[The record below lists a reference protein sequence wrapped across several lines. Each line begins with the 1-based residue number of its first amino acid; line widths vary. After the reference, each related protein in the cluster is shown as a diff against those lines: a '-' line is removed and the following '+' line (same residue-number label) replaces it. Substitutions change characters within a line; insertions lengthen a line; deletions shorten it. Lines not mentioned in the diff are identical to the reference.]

1 MSLQKRAAIVTL
13 GAFAIDNIRR
23 AIKQLSEDEF
33 SMMLDDMPAYHKS
46 LSRGNLNPEIFFSDE
61 VASKIP
67 AIVEAFG
74 RREKF
79 IEISI
84 NDILDT
90 IKDIYR
96 SVPAT
101 QVVVQP
107 ERKIE
112 IKKPDDAP
120 EKVFV
125 DEKRVSETD
134 IRSDLYPIALRAR
147 ASVLLSQINTFVSK
161 ANSKSFL
168 GLKPDIQDEIY
179 QTIINYYI
187 SLSNITIDDAIL
199 EKIGS
204 SIKSVNLLRRE
215 DSEDYG
221 VYKDFDA
228 KAHSEKFRASQKEQ
242 LATEEVKVK
251 VKTDEKLSK
260 PQNPVYKEKKKQ
272 PSGKVIVFNEKQDSE
287 TEGEDEGEDYRIS
300 MRRAHAYVRTA
311 LANEIG
317 TKTIFEL
324 YDIFSSLG
332 QSAIIVSINERFDEQ
347 LKTIVVDAPV
357 VNQDNFRL
365 VLTKISERVNDISQ
379 KYDEEFK
386 IKSLSS
392 EPITPLNFESAKM
405 INDLLFAIRKLDED
419 AILKKERYIKHAQAA
434 GLTIDKSALSSIDR
448 HLVSEFVRHNGSN
461 ILHGLG
467 QIALRVIIPNYFEF
481 ADSVVENQKRLSSG
495 ALDEDDVRNAIDEQ
509 SLFWVKEKIKNL
521 LKPNSTL
528 WSSTLDDAFKHIV
541 ISRKLLSLNVGRRL
555 LAKNMEASGRNIKAI
570 RKSRCPVC
578 YEIID
583 IKSLG
588 FGRGQA
594 AKSSESVQDSGMS
607 DYDVVLYSSF
617 KYDGSLIEDDQLNSG
632 TFPPPP
638 GISGDK
644 SWSDIQ
650 SMIYSNDQ
658 KTHKEGVLRRAY
670 ALRSLGAKPSNISF
684 DDLSQMR
691 FAPPTDAPE
700 IKGFRSL
707 SEIRFMMASQNANT
721 QLEGK
726 LRYESA
732 IKEIEKEVPIGSVRF
747 KCPFGE
753 QTAKTGSS
761 KSSCGATFNVS
772 SIDEG
777 LSGIQTSWAGAIA
790 GADRFNPM
798 QSSAIITQPE
808 DVRKKYDEF
817 YKKMSSGG
825 FKFSSR
831 LVACP
836 ARISHDN
843 IANDQNVLLK
853 HNLVAFPHCGPLTK
867 ELLSGGGKA
876 PILSGDVVRED
887 MIVGLP
893 TTPTGQ
899 LDNTMQPNTFAY
911 LVCGSATSLS
921 SFIRS
926 SSDPNGIV
934 SIFTKAL
941 MESEDR
947 LSLLV
952 DRLVSE
958 GIDFDDIH
966 PFVLKTYELVES
978 RKTSTIINDDRLNK
992 LAELLSFA
1000 MSKRIAEGDELFA
1013 DLGLQCA
1020 FGHKFKV
1027 RDSWNFGTTHAAI
1040 KVGDSPGCLTA
1051 NPDVINSLIT
1061 SSGIEGFE
1069 AAKAWNLISKM
1080 PIDRKAY
1087 DYMSWKAAST
1097 ASQIENLIIKD
1108 PATGE
1113 QYYFSFNDK
1122 VRGARPQVWNDTN
1135 YMKYVQT
1142 YTGKTW
1148 LPTFGSQTITLFT
1161 AGDNE
1166 NADYD
1171 RGDVE
1176 QFQKHMQQEFAAD
1189 AEESTDFG
1197 AAEDRFL
1204 LPGMESE
1211 YEQYRDQTEDA
1222 AQHFVSAVSS
1232 SLKLMKGWIDESMT
1246 RHFKLIYGYHDE
1258 QLFQQLDTKVSTMIS
1273 SVIKSIPQ
1281 VLKSIGFTAQMKGD
1295 SRQLGMDAANVSQ
1308 FLLDKVS
1315 PKVIEDLDESFLK
1328 IFRNLQP
1335 GSMPMIPEF
1344 KELSDPSNMKDRIVL
1359 EVSRAIRRSLRRA
1372 RGDIN
1377 INFPKVSDS
1386 DIDNAISQYL
1396 STESSD
1402 SSIKD
1407 VVEVLTPK
1415 THERSKFGGAGGEK
1429 NALILK
1435 DYYGRIAIISNSVY
1449 IADMIERLYNY
1460 CMKPSSPAYIGFD
1473 IGVDLS
1479 DRERILNISD
1489 DEISKIEDFQ
1499 LDINNISSLQNIA
1512 ASLELE
1518 DDDLNDAYGDNE
1530 QFTVY
1535 AEEKFE
1541 SMCKNMYDA
1550 YTSIIAIGI
1559 SNAKTFAIS
1568 RIYMSAARDLFV
1580 AKLQT
1585 DVDSS
1590 GIDTIKLIS
1599 GLSTSEF
1606 YSAIP
1611 IRDVIFDPST
1621 KESIVQIPA
1630 PIQSVY
1636 IAHKDKLDTKYRVH
1650 SWNYKAGA
1658 VRYYKYI
1665 ISSKN
1670 VPYGTSVQKLDIDK
1684 DGFIE
1689 VSGDVPTEFENIN
1702 IGMIAGDEDAYM
1714 VSSNEYVSVSLI
1726 SDTAGKK
1733 LRETGAPIYA
1743 DPDTEVVTDDN
1754 GNTIYINRKNGYN
1767 SSAFQ
1772 VGQLLQ
1778 KEINDV
1784 YWPPIKPGYFKES
1797 DVPQS
1802 AKDRIKYA
1810 YFGGFVGVHIP
1821 GLHNWSTPTEP
1832 SSLPIYDYR
1841 IVVNINGH
1849 PYDISFL
1856 IKKHSR
1862 SFDLVTS
1869 EIEKTYDKMQSEL
1882 QKVSEISSSPDEYE
1896 QVSAEIISKYKPII
1910 SRLNERLSR
1919 IQPEILNRWSSVIKS
1934 NVSRNVFSES
1944 EKASIESRPA
1954 LSLVDPLTAYR
1965 MITKESFSKNFGGS
1979 QSLDEESSS
1988 DLIDFIMKVYNL
2000 GPIKAMLDKI
2010 AMDTIERTL
2019 TDDEFFNIDEFCA
2032 SIRRDVEVESPVQQ
2046 KGRGAAT
2053 ADDIR
2058 LEQIR
2063 AAKQKFLNNI
2073 SDALGLK
2080 DDGRS
2085 QFIHR
2090 VNALPPI
2097 RKLWFH
2103 ANVGQ
2108 YFDIDQSSYVK
2119 YFMAQPSYAKVGD
2132 KSDISAIVASQ
2143 MRSLFMS
2150 SARDESITDID
2161 DPDELKAKDL
2171 KGSIPYIRYMNHISD
2186 VMYKYITAATMKKLG
2201 SNGHNMTHGKSLL
2214 VKIAQRSRELD
2225 GIMLAAEYD
2234 GAWEYF
2240 LNLASRNSQ

>member
-1 MSLQKRAAIVTL
+1 MFLQKSAAIVTL

-23 AIKQLSEDEF
+23 AIKQLSEEEF
-33 SMMLDDMPAYHKS
+33 NMMLDDMPAYHKS

-61 VASKIP
+61 AAPKIP

-84 NDILDT
+84 DDILDT
-90 IKDIYR
+90 MRDIYK
-96 SVPAT
+96 SVAST
-101 QVVVQP
+101 QALVEP
-107 ERKIE
+107 E
-112 IKKPDDAP
+112 KKPESKKIDDVST
-120 EKVFV
+120 KVFEDKKNV
-125 DEKRVSETD
+125 AELD
-134 IRSDLYPIALRAR
+134 IRSEQYPIALRAR
-147 ASVLLSQINTFVSK
+147 ASVLISQINTFISK

-168 GLKPDIQDEIY
+168 GLKPDIQDEVY

-187 SLSNITIDDAIL
+187 SLSNITIDDLLL
-199 EKIGS
+199 EKIS
-204 SIKSVNLLRRE
+204 LSIRSVNLLRKE
-215 DSEDYG
+215 DSEDYNL
-221 VYKDFDA
+221 YKDFDA
-228 KAHSEKFRASQKEQ
+228 KVHSEKFRATQKEQ
-242 LATEEVKVK
+242 LAAEEVKVK
-251 VKTDEKLSK
+251 TKTEEKDSK
-260 PQNPVYKEKKKQ
+260 AQNPVYKEKKKQ
-272 PSGKVIVFNEKQDSE
+272 PARQVIVFNEKENEEADA
-287 TEGEDEGEDYRIS
+287 EDEDFRTS
-300 MRRAHAYVRTA
+300 MKRAHAYVRTA

-317 TKTIFEL
+317 TKSIFEL
-324 YDIFSSLG
+324 YDVFSSLG

-365 VLTKISERVNDISQ
+365 VLTKISERVNEISQ
-379 KYDEEFK
+379 KYDEEYK

-392 EPITPLNFESAKM
+392 EAITPLNFESAKM

-434 GLTIDKSALSSIDR
+434 GIVIDKPSLSSIDR
-448 HLVSEFVRHNGSN
+448 HLVSEFIRHNGSN
-461 ILHGLG
+461 ILQGIG

-528 WSSTLDDAFKHIV
+528 WSSTLDDAFRHIV

-588 FGRGQA
+588 FGRGLS
-594 AKSSESVQDSGMS
+594 AKSSESSQDSGMS

-632 TFPPPP
+632 SFSPPP
-638 GISGDK
+638 GMSGDK

-658 KTHKEGVLRRAY
+658 KIHKEGVLRRAY

-691 FAPPTDAPE
+691 FAPPADAPD

-707 SEIRFMMASQNANT
+707 SDIRAMMASSNPDT
-721 QLEGK
+721 QREGR
-726 LRYESA
+726 LRYDSA
-732 IKEIEKEVPIGSVRF
+732 IKEMEKEVPIGSVRF

-753 QTAKTGSS
+753 QLVKTGNS
-761 KSSCGATFNVS
+761 KSACGATFNVS
-772 SIDEG
+772 SVEEG
-777 LSGIQTSWAGAIA
+777 LSNIQTSWAGTIA
-790 GADRFNPM
+790 GADRFNPT

-808 DVRKKYDEF
+808 DVRKKYDDF
-817 YKKMSSGG
+817 YKKISSGG

-843 IANDQNVLLK
+843 IANDPNVLLK
-853 HNLVAFPHCGPLTK
+853 HNLIAFPHCGPLTK
-867 ELLSGGGKA
+867 ELLSSGGKA
-876 PILSGDVVRED
+876 PLLSEDSVKED

-893 TTPTGQ
+893 TLPSGQ
-899 LDNTMQPNTFAY
+899 LDNTIQPNTFSY

-921 SFIRS
+921 SFIRN

-941 MESEDR
+941 MESESR
-947 LSLLV
+947 LALLV

-966 PFVLKTYELVES
+966 PFVLKTYEQVES
-978 RKTSTIINDDRLNK
+978 RKTSSIIKDDRLDK
-992 LAELLSFA
+992 IAELLSFA
-1000 MSKRIAEGDELFA
+1000 MAKRLADGDELFA
-1013 DLGLQCA
+1013 ELGLQCA

-1051 NPDVINSLIT
+1051 NQDVINSLIT
-1061 SSGIEGFE
+1061 STGIDGFE
-1069 AAKAWNLISKM
+1069 AAKAWNLLSRM

-1087 DYMSWKAAST
+1087 DYLSWRAASSS
-1097 ASQIENLIIKD
+1097 SQLENLIIKD
-1108 PATGE
+1108 PNTGE
-1113 QYYFSFNDK
+1113 QYYFSFNDR
-1122 VRGARPQVWNDTN
+1122 VRGARPQIWNDTN

-1161 AGDNE
+1161 AGDSE

-1189 AEESTDFG
+1189 VEESTDFG
-1197 AAEDRFL
+1197 SAEDKFL

-1211 YEQYRDQTEDA
+1211 YEQFRDQAEEA
-1222 AQHFVSAVSS
+1222 VQHFTSAVGS
-1232 SLKLMKGWIDESMT
+1232 SLRLMKGWIDESMT
-1246 RHFKLIYGYHDE
+1246 RHFKLLYGYHDE
-1258 QLFQQLDTKVSTMIS
+1258 QSFQQLDSKIS
-1273 SVIKSIPQ
+1273 SMVSESIKAIPSA
-1281 VLKSIGFTAQMKGD
+1281 LNSLGIIAQPKGTT
-1295 SRQLGMDAANVSQ
+1295 RQLDMSATNVLQ
-1308 FLLDKVS
+1308 FMSDKVA
-1315 PKVIEDLDESFLK
+1315 PKIIEDLEESFLK
-1328 IFRNLQP
+1328 TFRQLKP
-1335 GSMPMIPEF
+1335 GSMPMLPDF
-1344 KELSDPSNMKDRIVL
+1344 KDLTDPINMKKRIVS
-1359 EVSRAIRRSLRRA
+1359 EVSGAIRRSLRRA

-1377 INFPKVSDS
+1377 IVFPKISDA
-1386 DIDNAISQYL
+1386 DIDTAISQVIL
-1396 STESSD
+1396 NQ

-1407 VVEVLTPK
+1407 VAEILTPK
-1415 THERSKFGGAGGEK
+1415 THEMSSLRGGDLNG
-1429 NALILK
+1429 LILK
-1435 DYYGRIAIISNSVY
+1435 DYYGRLAIISNSVY

-1479 DRERILNISD
+1479 DRDRILNISD
-1489 DEISKIEDFQ
+1489 DDINSIENYQF
-1499 LDINNISSLQNIA
+1499 DINNIDSIQSIATSLDLD
-1512 ASLELE
+1512 S
-1518 DDDLNDAYGDNE
+1518 DDLNDAYGDDE
-1530 QFTVY
+1530 KFTIY

-1541 SMCKNMYDA
+1541 QICKNMYDA
-1550 YTSIIAIGI
+1550 YTSIIAVGI
-1559 SNAKTFAIS
+1559 SNAKTLAIS
-1568 RIYMSAARDLFV
+1568 RIYMSVARDLFIS
-1580 AKLQT
+1580 KIQS
-1585 DVDSS
+1585 DSD
-1590 GIDTIKLIS
+1590 GEGVNTIKLIS

-1606 YSAIP
+1606 YSAVP
-1611 IRDVIFDPST
+1611 IRDVLFDAST
-1621 KESIVQIPA
+1621 KESAIQIPA

-1636 IAHKDKLDTKYRVH
+1636 IAHKDKLDAKYRVH
-1650 SWNYKAGA
+1650 FWNYKAGA
-1658 VRYYKYI
+1658 TRYYKYI
-1665 ISSKN
+1665 ISSKEL
-1670 VPYGTSVQKLDIDK
+1670 PIGSSVQKLDLDSN
-1684 DGFIE
+1684 GFIE
-1689 VSGDVPTEFENIN
+1689 ISGDIPTEFENIN
-1702 IGMIAGDEDAYM
+1702 IGMMIGEDEDAYV
-1714 VSSNEYVSVSLI
+1714 VSSTEYVSVSLI

-1743 DPDTEVVTDDN
+1743 DPDTETVTDDN
-1754 GNTIYINRKNGYN
+1754 GNAIYINRRVGYN
-1767 SSAFQ
+1767 SSVFQ

-1784 YWPPIKPGYFKES
+1784 YWPPVKPGYFKES
-1797 DVPQS
+1797 DVVQS
-1802 AKDRIKYA
+1802 AKDRVKYA

-1821 GLHNWSTPTEP
+1821 GLHNWPVSSQP
-1832 SSLPIYDYR
+1832 SSLPIYDYK
-1841 IVVNINGH
+1841 IIVNINGN

-1862 SFDLVTS
+1862 SFELVTS
-1869 EIEKTYDKMQSEL
+1869 EIEKTYDKMRAEL
-1882 QKVSEISSSPDEYE
+1882 DKVSEISSSPDEY
-1896 QVSAEIISKYKPII
+1896 AEISTEIINKYKPII

-1934 NVSRNVFSES
+1934 NVSRNVFSET
-1944 EKASIESRPA
+1944 EEASIEPRPA
-1954 LSLVDPLTAYR
+1954 LSLVDPLTAYK
-1965 MITKESFSKNFGGS
+1965 MITKEFFSKNYGGS

-2010 AMDTIERTL
+2010 ALDTIERAL
-2019 TDDEFFNIDEFCA
+2019 TDDEFFNIDELCS
-2032 SIRRDVEVESPVQQ
+2032 SIKSDIESGLAAQ
-2046 KGRGAAT
+2046 KKGKAT
-2053 ADDIR
+2053 EDDIR

-2063 AAKQKFLNNI
+2063 TAKQKFLDKI
-2073 SDALGLK
+2073 SIALGLK
-2080 DDGRS
+2080 DDGKAE
-2085 QFIHR
+2085 FVYR
-2090 VNALPPI
+2090 VNSLPPV

-2103 ANVGQ
+2103 TNIGQ
-2108 YFDIDQSSYVK
+2108 YFDIDQASYVK
-2119 YFMAQPSYAKVGD
+2119 YFMAHPSHAKVED
-2132 KSDISAIVASQ
+2132 RSDISAIVASQ

-2150 SARDESITDID
+2150 SVSKESLTDVDEPD
-2161 DPDELKAKDL
+2161 DLKAQDL

-2201 SNGHNMTHGKSLL
+2201 SNGSDLAPGKNLL
-2214 VKIAQRSRELD
+2214 VKIAKRSRELD
-2225 GIMLAAEYD
+2225 GIILAAEYD
-2234 GAWEYF
+2234 NAWQYF
-2240 LNLASRNSQ
+2240 LNLASRNSA